1 MIGLPPALPDKDFFT
16 MGEVSRIAQVP
27 SHTLRY
33 WEERVGL
40 LKPARRSSGHRRY
53 TREDLETIL
62 KIKDLIQ
69 RRKMTVA
76 GARRALLEAKRGPK
90 PEDAAP
96 AAPNA
101 ALPANMLK
109 LLREV
114 RREIQALVDELK

>member
-33 WEERVGL
+33 WEEKVGF

-69 RRKMTVA
+69 RRKMTVP

-90 PEDAAP
+90 PEEP
-96 AAPNA
+96 VAAPNA